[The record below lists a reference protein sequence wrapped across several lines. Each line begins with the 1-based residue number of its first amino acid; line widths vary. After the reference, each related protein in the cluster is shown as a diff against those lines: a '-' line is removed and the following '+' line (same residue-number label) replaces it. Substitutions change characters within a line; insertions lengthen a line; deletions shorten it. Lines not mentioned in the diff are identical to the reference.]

1 MRFTPSMLKV
11 IAPLAPLAFVALLG
25 ACGAGFASNL
35 PQRTPVAEQWFTRSK
50 VSYKAGDFEDA
61 NDAAKHAITAAP
73 KDPEI
78 RLLAAR
84 IALTRV
90 EFADALKLTEG
101 MQSTEAHA
109 IRGRAHWYSG
119 DIEQAADE
127 LEAMLQDPVVKDPWA
142 REVAK
147 LARRGSGR
155 HPFAME
161 GSIVAAVNLL
171 PGIGN
176 VGFGPWHVV
185 PVELEGDQI
194 LALVATGASEV
205 ILDSNARHEPAWVN
219 LRFGGRIEVRD
230 VPALTQDLSSVSR
243 LLGVPIK
250 ALLGVNL
257 LRHLHVTFDRR
268 GEQFVVR
275 KQDAT
280 PPPDASRVPL
290 YYLRGGGMTLRAMI
304 TSREGEDS
312 ALLVDSSRPMLLA
325 LQDAAWQKAG
335 VDVKTLTP
343 LSDPPNVRS
352 GVVPVFKLGGFD
364 LSKMP
369 ALQGLDLGDVA
380 STLDV
385 DVGGVIGAQL
395 LSLFRVTFVDE
406 GRFIWVEADPTLVG
420 PAGGARTSPPPPP
433 MKPDADSP
441 PAGSSS
447 GSPSS
452 PSRPPPTRP
461 GGSPTPA
468 GSSLHLAPP
477 PSTPPATSSPTPG
490 AKK

>member
-1 MRFTPSMLKV
+1 MRFVSPMSRPICA
-11 IAPLAPLAFVALLG
+11 IAALAFVSALG
-25 ACGAGFASNL
+25 ACGAGLGSTL
-35 PQRTPVAEQWFTRSK
+35 PQRTPIAEKWYERSR

-61 NDAAKHAITAAP
+61 NDAAKHAVTAAP
-73 KDPEI
+73 KDPEVL
-78 RLLAAR
+78 LLAAR

-90 EFADALKLTEG
+90 EFAEALKLTEG

-109 IRGRAHWYSG
+109 MRGRAHWYLG

-161 GSIVAAVNLL
+161 GSSVAAVNLL

-194 LALVATGASEV
+194 LALVATGVSEV

-230 VPALTQDLSSVSR
+230 VPALTQDLSTVSR
-243 LLGVPIK
+243 LIGVPIK

-304 TSREGEDS
+304 TPHEGEDS
-312 ALLVDSSRPMLLA
+312 AFLVDSSRPMLLA
-325 LQDAAWQKAG
+325 LEDPAWKKAG

-369 ALQGLDLGDVA
+369 ALEGLDLGDVA

-406 GRFIWVEADPTLVG
+406 GRFIWMEADPTLVG
-420 PAGGARTSPPPPP
+420 PAAAAQAQHRAAAPPPPP
-433 MKPDADSP
+433 MKPDAEPP

-447 GSPSS
+447 SSPSS
-452 PSRPPPTRP
+452 PPPPSRPPSRP
-461 GGSPTPA
+461 SPPGSGLKLTPM
-468 GSSLHLAPP
+468 SP
-477 PSTPPATSSPTPG
+477 PSG

>member
-1 MRFTPSMLKV
+1 MRFAHPMLYA
-11 IAPLAPLAFVALLG
+11 IALGAVLG
-25 ACGAGFASNL
+25 ACGGGFASTL
-35 PQRTPVAEQWFTRSK
+35 PQRTPVAEQWFSRSK
-50 VSYKAGDFEDA
+50 SSYKAGDFEDA
-61 NDAAKHAITAAP
+61 SDASKHAVVAAP

-78 RLLAAR
+78 LLLAAR
-84 IALTRV
+84 IALTRL
-90 EFADALKLTEG
+90 EFAEALNLTLG
-101 MQSTEAHA
+101 MQSSEAHG
-109 IRGRAHWYSG
+109 IRGRAHWYAG
-119 DIEQAADE
+119 DIEQAAEE
-127 LEAMLQDPVVKDPWA
+127 LEAMLQDPTVKDPWA
-142 REVAK
+142 RDVAK

-161 GSIVAAVNLL
+161 GNVVSAVALL

-230 VPALTQDLSSVSR
+230 VPALTQDLSAVSR
-243 LLGVPIK
+243 LIGVPIK

-275 KQDAT
+275 RQDAT

-312 ALLVDSSRPMLLA
+312 PLLVDSSRPMLLA
-325 LQDAAWQKAG
+325 LEDAAWKRAG

-343 LSDPPNVRS
+343 LADPPNVRT
-352 GVVPVFKLGGFD
+352 GILPVFKLGGFD

-380 STLDV
+380 GTLDV

-406 GRFIWVEADPTLVG
+406 GRFIWVEADPSLVG
-420 PAGGARTSPPPPP
+420 PAQSARPAPPPPKPPP
-433 MKPDADSP
+433 MKPDAEPAPSGSSP
-441 PAGSSS
+441 PRAPAPKSSSAPAPSGSSVPRPA
-447 GSPSS
+447 SP
-452 PSRPPPTRP
+452 
-461 GGSPTPA
+461 
-468 GSSLHLAPP
+468 PP
-477 PSTPPATSSPTPG
+477 PSPG
-490 AKK
+490 ARK